1 MIRNL
6 TLPLLLS
13 SLLLQTACVG
23 PWPGSS
29 ISTEDMHVGFVYV
42 GPVGDHGWTKT
53 HDDGRLYLEEDLGV
67 TSEYLAS
74 VDPADTEAA
83 IDELVANGSN
93 VVFTTSFDYAA
104 DTLQSAVN
112 YPDVSFFNCSGEVY
126 SDNLASY
133 MGRMYQVMYL
143 AGYVAAKQSCT
154 GRLGVVAS
162 VPIPEIVRHVN
173 AFTLGAR
180 SVNPEAVVEVQFVG
194 AWFDV
199 EVEPAVT
206 NSLLSHGVDVIIN
219 QTDTTI
225 PLETANGATTT
236 CTVDGDDTETPVWTI
251 GYDNHDSCAF
261 AEESCLTSAYF
272 NWGPMYASMLTELAN
287 GTLDTSVY
295 RWEQMQVTP
304 ELSPVSLA
312 DMSTM
317 VAGTTRVEVES
328 LIPAL
333 ADESGR
339 QLPFEGPIRDNL
351 GETRVSSGD
360 QLDDEALNRMCWFV
374 EGVVTYTEDGDV
386 PAEVP
391 SGCVGDF

>member
-1 MIRNL
+1 MWYSR
-6 TLPLLLS
+6 LPVLLLAS
-13 SLLLQTACVG
+13 ACVG
-23 PWPGSS
+23 PWPG
-29 ISTEDMHVGFVYV
+29 TEVDPQDLHVGFVYV

-53 HDDGRLYLEEDLGV
+53 HDDGRLYMEQELGL

-83 IDELVANGSN
+83 IDELIANGSD

-104 DTLQSAVN
+104 DTLQSAYN
-112 YPDVSFFNCSGEVY
+112 YPDADFFNCSGEVY
-126 SDNLASY
+126 ADNLASY

-173 AFTLGAR
+173 AFTLGAQA
-180 SVNPEAVVEVQFVG
+180 VNPDVVVEVQYVN
-194 AWFDV
+194 AWFDT

-206 NSLLSHGVDVIIN
+206 NSLISHGVDVIIN

-225 PLETANGATTT
+225 PLETANGQTVS
-236 CTVDGDDTETPVWTI
+236 CEVDGVAQEVPVWTI
-251 GYDNHDSCAF
+251 GYDNADSCTH
-261 AEESCLTSAYF
+261 AEESCLTSAYY
-272 NWGPMYASMLTELAN
+272 NWGPMYTTMLQELAA

-304 ELSPVSLA
+304 ELSSVSLA
-312 DMSTM
+312 DMSTL
-317 VAGTTRVEVES
+317 VSGTTRVEVES
-328 LIPAL
+328 IIPTL

-339 QLPFEGPIRDNL
+339 QLPFVGPLDDNQ
-351 GETRVSSGD
+351 GEQRVSSGEE
-360 QLDDEALNRMCWFV
+360 LDDDALNRMCWYV
-374 EGVVTYTEDGDV
+374 DGVVTWTEEGDV
-386 PAEVP
+386 PAEVD
-391 SGCVGDF
+391 SSCVGDF